1 MLELKKWCR
10 GCRLVCKSAT
20 LLLPQF
26 DVKIGYAII
35 TAAWCENQLRRYYRS
50 LMWKSATPLLP
61 QLDVKISYAVI
72 TAMPLLPQLD
82 VKISYDVITAAWCE
96 NQICRYYRSLR
107 CKLATPLLPQL
118 DVKISYDVITAAW
131 GENQRCLERCL
142 VWKLAMPKLFREMLI
157 LFSFICNICLSHNNY
172 LWEISEQRS
181 INIIFPNCLR
191 GGGWLFT

>member
-1 MLELKKWCR
+1 MPW
-10 GCRLVCKSAT
+10 
-20 LLLPQF
+20 
-26 DVKIGYAII
+26 
-35 TAAWCENQLRRYYRS
+35 
-50 LMWKSATPLLP
+50 P

-72 TAMPLLPQLD
+72 TAVWCENQLRHYYRSLMWKSAMPLLPLCRYYRSLMWKSATTLLPQLD
-82 VKISYDVITAAWCE
+82 VKIRYAVITAAWCE
-96 NQICRYYRSLR
+96 NQLCRYYRSLR
-107 CKLATPLLPQL
+107 WKLATPLLPQL